1 MKESWMVSL
10 APKDPNHPEM
20 VIIIKNWKP
29 FEYIVTLKAYL
40 DNETVD
46 IRRWDNID
54 KEDHMDVFYSDGKTK
69 KHQKSSLGKIRNLDE
84 LKVLCIYIDKNHK
97 KFIEKY
103 KREIRYEKN

>member
-1 MKESWMVSL
+1 MKESWTVSL

-69 KHQKSSLGKIRNLDE
+69 KH
-84 LKVLCIYIDKNHK
+84 
-97 KFIEKY
+97 
-103 KREIRYEKN
+103 